1 MQDLT
6 PACSPSPSTS
16 PAPAQ
21 PWALASLGSV
31 LSRFD
36 DIFVQLPKLAVHVT
50 SSTCFNRGLSSTCSP
65 PASSLSTSP
74 VPSDLGS
81 LALTHKKIHGCMT
94 IHPAI
99 PLRSLHLPNVGKN
112 FKENTLSSALEPSS
126 CLLYHTGSRPLPPLA
141 WISTGLPQGL
151 LSPQALESPHTHVP
165 YSTPSVLP
173 MPQHTYSG
181 PPSTPG
187 PLHREFPHLGH
198 FHLKTY
204 VAQMSP
210 GTIFPV
216 TPHLH
221 LPHPPSNLLIYP
233 LRTQVSLLTA
243 CSSF

>member
-141 WISTGLPQGL
+141 WISTGLPRG
-151 LSPQALESPHTHVP
+151 
-165 YSTPSVLP
+165 YSLP
-173 MPQHTYSG
+173 R
-181 PPSTPG
+181 
-187 PLHREFPHLGH
+187 L
-198 FHLKTY
+198 
-204 VAQMSP
+204 
-210 GTIFPV
+210 
-216 TPHLH
+216 
-221 LPHPPSNLLIYP
+221 
-233 LRTQVSLLTA
+233 
-243 CSSF
+243 